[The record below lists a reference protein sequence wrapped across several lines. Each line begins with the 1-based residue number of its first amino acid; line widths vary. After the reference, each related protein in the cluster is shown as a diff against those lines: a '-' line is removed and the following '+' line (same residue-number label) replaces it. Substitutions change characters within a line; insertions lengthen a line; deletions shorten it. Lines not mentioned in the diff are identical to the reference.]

1 MHKITSFIVA
11 EISKVKKGKELP
23 APAPMKSS
31 PHYLAKSMPPE
42 IVIGKE
48 TVKVENY
55 DVELVLKSYY
65 SDALMIEGSIN
76 VEDIFADGILELKDK
91 LLDACLEYGKKSGAK
106 IETGEE
112 FTVHQVSGYAG
123 DPELFLKKHANRITS
138 LLKSEKLELDEKEIE
153 YTLSFQFKYAK
164 DDLIILDW
172 DGAFLF
178 DPNGDFED
186 SIDLLQLANFQL
198 LRYRALDEDLDER
211 LKKVYRLIQPI
222 QSDEKRSW
230 WKRLLAKDVSQS
242 FKEVIRIRTQSI
254 VQFEALDRDIKLI
267 GDWYS
272 ARVYDLLSKKFKLDA
287 WHTIIKEKLD
297 SLEDIYTIA
306 SENLGMSRSKFLESI
321 EIVGFIILEIGWIP
335 LLYFEFTSYL
345 R

>member
-11 EISKVKKGKELP
+11 EISKVKKGRELP
-23 APAPMKSS
+23 APMPLKSS
-31 PHYLAKSMPPE
+31 PHYLGKSMPPQ

-48 TVKVENY
+48 KVKVADHE
-55 DVELVLKSYY
+55 VELMLKSYY
-65 SDALMIEGSIN
+65 SDALMIEGSID
-76 VEDIFADGILELKDK
+76 VEDIFSDETLELKDK

-106 IETGEE
+106 METSEE
-112 FTVHQVSGYAG
+112 FTVYQVSGYSG
-123 DPELFLKKHANRITS
+123 DPELFLKKHPAKIAS

-172 DGAFLF
+172 DGAVLF
-178 DPNGDFED
+178 DPKGDFEE

-211 LKKVYRLIQPI
+211 LKKVYRLIQP
-222 QSDEKRSW
+222 DEKKSW
-230 WKRLLAKDVSQS
+230 WARLVSRDVTQS
-242 FKEVIRIRTQSI
+242 FKEVIHIRTQSI
-254 VQFEALDRDIKLI
+254 AQFEALDRDIKLI

-272 ARVYDLLSKKFKLDA
+272 ARVYSLLSKKFKFDD
-287 WHTIIKEKLD
+287 WHNTIKEKLD
-297 SLEDIYTIA
+297 SLEDIYSIA
-306 SENLGMSRSKFLESI
+306 SENLGMSRSKLLESI

-335 LLYFEFTSYL
+335 LLYFEFASYIK
-345 R
+345 

>member
-23 APAPMKSS
+23 APMPLKSS
-31 PHYLAKSMPPE
+31 PHYLGKSMPPQ

-48 TVKVENY
+48 KVKVSDHE
-55 DVELVLKSYY
+55 VELMLKSYY
-65 SDALMIEGSIN
+65 SDALMIEGSID
-76 VEDIFADGILELKDK
+76 VEDIFSDETLELKDK

-106 IETGEE
+106 METSEE
-112 FTVHQVSGYAG
+112 FTVYQVSGYSG
-123 DPELFLKKHANRITS
+123 DPELFLKKYPAKIAS

-172 DGAFLF
+172 DGAVLF
-178 DPNGDFED
+178 DPKGDFEE

-211 LKKVYRLIQPI
+211 LKKVYRLIQP
-222 QSDEKRSW
+222 DEKKSW
-230 WKRLLAKDVSQS
+230 WARLVSRDVTQS
-242 FKEVIRIRTQSI
+242 FKEVIHIRTQSI
-254 VQFEALDRDIKLI
+254 AQFEALDRDIKLI

-272 ARVYDLLSKKFKLDA
+272 ARVYSLLSKKFKFDD
-287 WHTIIKEKLD
+287 WHNTIKEKLD
-297 SLEDIYTIA
+297 SLEDIYSIA
-306 SENLGMSRSKFLESI
+306 SENLGMSRSKLLESI

-335 LLYFEFTSYL
+335 LLYFEFASYIK
-345 R
+345 

>member
-23 APAPMKSS
+23 APAPLKSS
-31 PHYLAKSMPPE
+31 PHYLAKSMPPQ

-48 TVKVENY
+48 KVKVANHE
-55 DVELVLKSYY
+55 VELILKSYY
-65 SDALMIEGSIN
+65 SDALMIEGSID
-76 VEDIFADGILELKDK
+76 VEDIFSEEIIELKNK
-91 LLDACLEYGKKSGAK
+91 LLDVCLEYGKKNGAK
-106 IETGEE
+106 METSEE
-112 FTVHQVSGYAG
+112 FTVYQVSGYTG
-123 DPELFLKKHANRITS
+123 DPELFLKRHPGKIAS

-172 DGAFLF
+172 DGAVLF
-178 DPNGDFED
+178 DPSGDFEE

-211 LKKVYRLIQPI
+211 LKKVYKLIQP
-222 QSDEKRSW
+222 DEKKNW
-230 WKRLLAKDVSQS
+230 WARMISRDVTQS

-254 VQFEALDRDIKLI
+254 AQFEGLDRDIKLI

-272 ARVYDLLSKKFKLDA
+272 ARVYSLLSKKFKFDD
-287 WHTIIKEKLD
+287 WHNTIKEKLD
-297 SLEDIYTIA
+297 SLEDIYSIA
-306 SENLGMSRSKFLESI
+306 SENLGMSRSKLLESI

-335 LLYFEFTSYL
+335 LLYFEFASYMK
-345 R
+345 

>member
-23 APAPMKSS
+23 APMPLKSS
-31 PHYLAKSMPPE
+31 PHYLGKSMPPQ

-48 TVKVENY
+48 KVKVADHEI
-55 DVELVLKSYY
+55 ELMLKSYY
-65 SDALMIEGSIN
+65 SDALMIEGSID
-76 VEDIFADGILELKDK
+76 VEDIFSDETLELKDK

-106 IETGEE
+106 METSEE
-112 FTVHQVSGYAG
+112 FTVYQVSGYSG
-123 DPELFLKKHANRITS
+123 DPELFLKKHPAKIAS

-153 YTLSFQFKYAK
+153 YTLSFQFKYVK

-172 DGAFLF
+172 DGAVLF
-178 DPNGDFED
+178 DPKGDFEE

-211 LKKVYRLIQPI
+211 LKKVYRLIQP
-222 QSDEKRSW
+222 DEKKSW
-230 WKRLLAKDVSQS
+230 WARLVSRDVTQS
-242 FKEVIRIRTQSI
+242 FKEVIHIRTQSI
-254 VQFEALDRDIKLI
+254 AQFEALDRDIKLI

-272 ARVYDLLSKKFKLDA
+272 ARVYSLLSKKFKFDD
-287 WHTIIKEKLD
+287 WHNTIKEKLD
-297 SLEDIYTIA
+297 SLEDIYSIA
-306 SENLGMSRSKFLESI
+306 SENLGMSRSKLLESI

-335 LLYFEFTSYL
+335 LLYFEFASYIK
-345 R
+345 